1 MLIATNPAMD
11 LEGVTLPSGWIVR
24 ERIDP
29 RPGDTGGFFSI
40 NYWVENSDGTRG
52 FCKILNYWWLLTTG
66 AFGDDPLHALAEAS
80 SIYEFERDLARECAS
95 LSRVVTALADGT
107 FSRPGYLLPTVHY
120 IIFEVADG
128 DIRRV
133 LDESKDLDVSARLRA
148 VHNLAAGVRQL
159 HGRDVAHQDIKPSNT
174 LVFPPIDTPER
185 ITKVG
190 DLGRATVRGRPAGHD
205 DLLIAGDSTY
215 APPEGLYGAVPIE
228 FGPRRLAC
236 DLYQLGSM
244 LSFIFTAVPI
254 NGHLTLQLHPR
265 HHWDHW
271 NGTYAEVYPYVL
283 DAFGRAVGHISAS
296 VPAALQKDVR
306 RLIESLCHPDVSL
319 RGHPQ
324 NLTREI
330 NQYKLDR
337 IVTQIDLL
345 SRRARILNLEAS

>member
-1 MLIATNPAMD
+1 MITTNPAED
-11 LEGVTLPSGWIVR
+11 LEGVTLPPDWTVL

-40 NYWVENSDGTRG
+40 NYWVENSSGTRG

-66 AFGDDPLHALAEAS
+66 ALGPDPLHALAEAS
-80 SIYEFERDLARECAS
+80 TIYEFERDLARECTG

-107 FSRPGYLLPTVHY
+107 FSRPGYLMPAVHF

-133 LDESKDLDVSARLRA
+133 LDEAKDIDVAARLRA
-148 VHNLAAGVRQL
+148 VHNLATGVRQL
-159 HGRDVAHQDIKPSNT
+159 HGREVAHQDIKPSNT
-174 LVFPPIDTPER
+174 LVFPPVDRHDR

-244 LSFIFTAVPI
+244 LAFVFTAVPI

-271 NGTYAEVYPYVL
+271 RGPYADVYPYVF
-283 DAFGRAVGHISAS
+283 DAFGRAVGHICSS
-296 VPAALQKDVR
+296 VPQKLREDVR
-306 RLIESLCHPDVSL
+306 HLIESLCHPDVAL
-319 RGHPQ
+319 RGHPRS
-324 NLTREI
+324 LTSKV
-330 NQYKLDR
+330 NPYQLDR

-345 SRRARILNLEAS
+345 SRRAKVLNLKAS